1 VLVGPAAGAVF
12 SGPVGVGA
20 LVGSVGPL
28 PVEVLPAEVLPAEL
42 LSVSVVAG
50 WCAGCRPVGGEPS
63 VPLPP
68 ASGGIA
74 VPACGAGVAS
84 T

>member
-1 VLVGPAAGAVF
+1 MLVGPAAGAVF

-28 PVEVLPAEVLPAEL
+28 PAEVLPAEL

-50 WCAGCRPVGGEPS
+50 WRAGGLPGGGEPS

-68 ASGGIA
+68 ASGGLA
-74 VPACGAGVAS
+74 VSACGAGVAS